1 VTNNTL
7 LHIDNR
13 FMPIKKIILGTTF
26 LFLFSLANGQTAEK
40 IIVFKQD
47 PHNLYNFEAT
57 DTASLFY
64 LKLVPKIKPIGC
76 LVIMPSSGE
85 LVENVMRQITLHKLA
100 VEKGLLVIF
109 PSINWGTNKF
119 MEEHK
124 FLDTI
129 FKQVVQQ
136 YKIPKTKFILGGL
149 SSGGMVSL
157 TYTEKANKDKDS
169 TFLAP
174 KAVFALDPPLDV
186 AHLYSHA
193 KRDVERNFSE
203 VAVNEGNWLMDMY
216 RKEFGG
222 TPEEVPS
229 EYIKYSIY
237 SHSEKDGGNAKYLL
251 KTPVRI
257 YTEPGIEWQIKN
269 RHRDLYDLNC
279 TDISAMVNLLQMQ
292 GNNKAEIIVTH
303 DKGVRLDGTK
313 HPHSWS
319 IMDSKGCLTWI
330 LKQLN

>member
-1 VTNNTL
+1 MTM
-7 LHIDNR
+7 R
-13 FMPIKKIILGTTF
+13 KIFFCITF
-26 LFLFSLANGQTAEK
+26 LFFYGFTNGQTVEK
-40 IIVFKQD
+40 VVVFKQD
-47 PHNLYNFEAT
+47 LYNLYNFEPT

-100 VEKGLLVIF
+100 VDKGLLVIF
-109 PSINWGTNKF
+109 PSINWGTNTF
-119 MEEHK
+119 IEEHK

-149 SSGGMVSL
+149 SGGGMVSL
-157 TYTEKANKDKDS
+157 TYTEKANKGKDS
-169 TFLAP
+169 TFLVP
-174 KAVFALDPPLDV
+174 KAVFALDPPLDF

-203 VAVNEGNWLMDMY
+203 VAVNEGHWLMDNY
-216 RKEFGG
+216 RAEFGG
-222 TPEEVPS
+222 TPDEVPAQ
-229 EYIKYSIY
+229 YIKYSIY
-237 SHSEKDGGNAKYLL
+237 SQSEKDGGNAKYLL

-279 TDISAMVNLLQMQ
+279 TDISAMINLLQMQ
-292 GNNKAEIIVTH
+292 GNEKAEIIVTH
-303 DKGVRLDGTK
+303 DKGVRLDGTR

-319 IMDSKGCLTWI
+319 IMDSKSCLTWI

>member
-1 VTNNTL
+1 MTTRIIIFCIIFSFLYSFTN
-7 LHIDNR
+7 
-13 FMPIKKIILGTTF
+13 
-26 LFLFSLANGQTAEK
+26 AQTVEK
-40 IIVFKQD
+40 VIVFKQD
-47 PHNLYNFEAT
+47 LYNLYNFEPT
-57 DTASLFY
+57 DTTSLFY
-64 LKLVPKIKPIGC
+64 LKLVPKTKPIGC

-85 LVENVMRQITLHKLA
+85 LVEDVMRQITLHKLA

-109 PSINWGTNKF
+109 PSLNWGTNKF
-119 MEEHK
+119 IEEHK

-129 FKQVVQQ
+129 FKTLVEQ

-149 SSGGMVSL
+149 SGGGMIAL
-157 TYTEKANKDKDS
+157 TYTEKGNKAEES
-169 TFLAP
+169 TYLVP
-174 KAVFALDPPLDV
+174 KAVFALDPPLDY

-193 KRDVERNFSE
+193 QRDVERNFSE
-203 VAVNEGNWLMDMY
+203 VAVKEGNWLMDSY
-216 RKEFGG
+216 ATEFGG
-222 TPEEVPS
+222 TPDKVPS

-279 TDISAMVNLLQMQ
+279 TDISAMINFLKMQ

-303 DKGVRLDGTK
+303 DKGVRLDGKK

-319 IMDSKGCLTWI
+319 IMDSKDCLTWI